1 MRHALALL
9 VCALPA
15 LAPADETED
24 AWLGGLQDAV
34 AADLLAGKPLVVQ
47 VHVPLCSN
55 EILRCG
61 NLGDGDSP
69 ATNLYWEPSG
79 AFLGWF
85 GRRGSGWKQVLALP
99 AGAVG
104 PDVLDVRVW
113 KRTQSPGGALKKRGV
128 TAAFDVY
135 VVAWAWRG
143 TKIDD
148 TVTAFLAD
156 VLDDASRD
164 VTLTDGTVL
173 AAGGAARI
181 VAIVGHNR
189 WMDYDAFDWPATL
202 AAATGTRTKGI
213 IAEACETAAYLAAPL
228 SGPTRVP
235 LMMTADFLYAGA
247 HAFEGTVSSFA
258 RGEGYKAIRLAAAQA
273 YADGE
278 EKDVKKV
285 GGAFTNPGDKRWKKW
300 LGE

>member
-1 MRHALALL
+1 MRLALIAL

-15 LAPADETED
+15 LSAAGETED
-24 AWLGGLQDAV
+24 SWLAGLQDAV

-61 NLGDGDSP
+61 GLGDGDNP
-69 ATNLYWEPSG
+69 AKNLYWEPSG

-85 GRRGSGWKQVLALP
+85 NRKGSGWKQVLVLP
-99 AGAVG
+99 SGAVAA
-104 PDVLDVRVW
+104 DVLDVRVW
-113 KRTQSPGGALKKRGV
+113 KKTQSPGGALKARGV
-128 TAAFDVY
+128 TARFDVY

-148 TVTAFLAD
+148 TVAAFVAD
-156 VLDDASRD
+156 TLDDAPRS
-164 VTLTDGTVL
+164 VTLADGTVID
-173 AAGGAARI
+173 AGGAARI

-189 WMDYDAFDWPATL
+189 WMDYESFDWATRK
-202 AAATGTRTKGI
+202 AAATGTRQKGI
-213 IAEACETAAYLAAPL
+213 IAEACHTAAYLAAPL
-228 SGPTRVP
+228 SGPTRIP
-235 LMMTADFLYAGA
+235 LMMTADYLYAGA
-247 HAFEGTVSSFA
+247 HAFEGAVSSFA
-258 RGEGYKAIRLAAAQA
+258 RGEGYKAIRLAAAQS

-285 GGAFTNPGDKRWKKW
+285 GGAFTNPGDKRWKRW
-300 LGE
+300 LEE